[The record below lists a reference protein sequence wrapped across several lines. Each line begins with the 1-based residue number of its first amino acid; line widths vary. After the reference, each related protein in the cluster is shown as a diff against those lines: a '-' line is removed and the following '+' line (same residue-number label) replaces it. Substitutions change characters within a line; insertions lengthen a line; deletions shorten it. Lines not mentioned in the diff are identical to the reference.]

1 VEAAMKKG
9 REPTYHSV
17 IHFSMKNGD
26 VKVHDEDGGEKV
38 VKDGPDDVE
47 LVEKAKKFWFD
58 GTWYSREDFNALI
71 RSSTVH

>member
-1 VEAAMKKG
+1 MKKD

-17 IHFSMKNGD
+17 IHFYLKHGD

-47 LVEKAKKFWFD
+47 LVEKAKEFWFD
-58 GTWYSREDFNALI
+58 GTWYSREDFYCLIKSSAL
-71 RSSTVH
+71 H